1 MILAM
6 MQQTTTHLQISH
18 FSAAVLYAFFA
29 SVVFGVTMR
38 NNTRAMVRYGAYC
51 FAFFVGGLFVA
62 SWIMWWMHH

>member
-6 MQQTTTHLQISH
+6 MQQTSHLQISH

-29 SVVFGVTMR
+29 SVVFGITMR
-38 NNTRAMVRYGAYC
+38 NNARAMVRYGAYC

-62 SWIMWWMHH
+62 SWIMWLMHH

>member
-6 MQQTTTHLQISH
+6 MQQTAHLQISH

-29 SVVFGVTMR
+29 SVVFGITNR
-38 NNTRAMVRYGAYC
+38 NNPRAMVRHGATC
-51 FAFFVGGLFVA
+51 FAYFVGGLFVF